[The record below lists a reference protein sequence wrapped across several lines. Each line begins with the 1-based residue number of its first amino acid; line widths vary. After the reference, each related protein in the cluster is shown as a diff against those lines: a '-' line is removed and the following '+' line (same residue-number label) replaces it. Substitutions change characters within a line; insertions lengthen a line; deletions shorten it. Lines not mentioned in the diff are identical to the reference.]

1 MLPITNHKAF
11 HIPHS
16 LATAAAIVAL
26 VTALGWNAS
35 DSASAGPNAAGST
48 LDQVTSVASRDA
60 KAPGDTPASPPA
72 AGTECEP
79 GVLSGLLPLVLPSIS
94 GF

>member
-1 MLPITNHKAF
+1 MLPVTNHKAF

-26 VTALGWNAS
+26 VTALGWSAS
-35 DSASAGPNAAGST
+35 DNESNAAQAAGGP
-48 LDQVTSVASRDA
+48 LDQVTSVATPDA
-60 KAPGDTPASPPA
+60 KAPSDAPAASPT
-72 AGTECEP
+72 GGSDCEP
-79 GVLSGLLPLVLPSIS
+79 DVLSGLLPLVLPSVS